1 MFSFASRLM
10 SSVWDDCM
18 LLTVSCVLT
27 CTGIN
32 KQSFSS
38 WPFLVQQFRQ
48 RTQRRTRYN
57 GAVISR
63 GSLLERRQFVR
74 RGIAAG

>member
-1 MFSFASRLM
+1 M
-10 SSVWDDCM
+10 SSIWDNYM
-18 LLTVSCVLT
+18 LCV

-32 KQSFSS
+32 EQKH
-38 WPFLVQQFRQ
+38 QFVVVLLKK
-48 RTQRRTRYN
+48 RTQRRRTRYN

-74 RGIAAG
+74 RGKAAG

>member
-27 CTGIN
+27 CTGMLN
-32 KQSFSS
+32 SVYVNCHVLF
-38 WPFLVQQFRQ
+38 P
-48 RTQRRTRYN
+48 
-57 GAVISR
+57 
-63 GSLLERRQFVR
+63 LLLFECVKW
-74 RGIAAG
+74 